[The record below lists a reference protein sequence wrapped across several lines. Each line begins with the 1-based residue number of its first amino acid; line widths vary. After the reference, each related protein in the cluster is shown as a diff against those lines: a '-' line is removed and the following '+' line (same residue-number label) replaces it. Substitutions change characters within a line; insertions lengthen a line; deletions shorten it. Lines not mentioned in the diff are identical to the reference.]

1 MSPRFVFSLA
11 VFTVFAAGLAQYAD
25 QALGALGTGAINV
38 WNLNSAAMDDAG
50 AVKYV
55 KDASIALIGVG
66 WPLALGL
73 NRFRGGMR
81 TFILMFFTWI
91 LCIVSV
97 GLVPFIAGWTPLFF
111 LPAGLRWVLLIHAS
125 FGLFLFASL
134 LPAEKQGQTALVL
147 ALLAL
152 AALDFYV
159 VLRQWIQLGQ
169 IQQVLFMQ
177 DRYTGLFS
185 NAALAGMYAISLAS
199 MVLVLDRA
207 RLLYRLIL
215 LSLAV
220 AIAVSSGTRFAMLS
234 IASIVG
240 VVVWETLGGRLSRN
254 DRMLLVVTALPIA
267 ILLAIVGYS
276 HMVEAVGR
284 GDVLTD
290 QLDEGGRLSN
300 LGKIAEQLSEA
311 TPGELFLGR
320 GLGVGTNTAVMLLQR
335 AGVDPEQYRFNL
347 LIDNAFVTMQFQIGI
362 VGMLIF
368 ATGATAFFWRIRP
381 RHSRRQSVRY
391 VVFVGITIAA
401 CMDVNLF
408 EQYPLVTTLM
418 LCFGDIYGC
427 SLGAYLST
435 RRSRGV
441 DLPGTEAGVADV
453 EQQKCLFS

>member
-1 MSPRFVFSLA
+1 MSSRLVFSL
-11 VFTVFAAGLAQYAD
+11 VVFALFAAALAQYAD

-38 WNLNSAAMDDAG
+38 WNLNSAAMDEAG
-50 AVKYV
+50 AVKYA

-66 WPLALGL
+66 WPFALGL
-73 NRFRGGMR
+73 NRFPGRIR
-81 TFILMFFTWI
+81 AVILMFFTWI
-91 LCIVSV
+91 LCIMSV
-97 GLVPFIAGWTPLFF
+97 GVVPFIAGWTPLFF
-111 LPAGLRWVLLIHAS
+111 LAAGLRWVLLVHAS
-125 FGLFLFASL
+125 FGLFVFASF
-134 LPAEKQGQTALVL
+134 LPADKRGQTALVL

-152 AALDFYV
+152 GALDFYV

-169 IQQVLFMQ
+169 VREVLFTQ

-207 RLLYRLIL
+207 RPLYRLIL
-215 LSLAV
+215 LSVAV
-220 AIAVSSGTRFAMLS
+220 VIAISSGTRFAMLS
-234 IASIVG
+234 IAAIVG
-240 VVVWETLGGRLSRN
+240 VVVWETLGGRLSRT

-267 ILLAIVGYS
+267 ICLALVGYS

-311 TPGELFLGR
+311 APAELFLGR
-320 GLGVGTNTAVMLLQR
+320 GLGVGTNTAVMLLDR
-335 AGVDPEQYRFNL
+335 AGIDPEQYRFNTI
-347 LIDNAFVTMQFQIGI
+347 IDNAFVTMQFQIGI
-362 VGMLIF
+362 IGMLIF
-368 ATGATAFFWRIRP
+368 MTGATAFIWRIRP

-391 VVFVGITIAA
+391 VLFIGITIAA

-418 LCFGDIYGC
+418 LCFGDIYWR
-427 SLGAYLST
+427 SLGAYLSR
-435 RRSRGV
+435 RRSRSASSRR
-441 DLPGTEAGVADV
+441 TEAGIADL
-453 EQQKCLFS
+453 EQKCLFS